1 MSHSALRSRR
11 MTPVLLVAGLLL
23 FLPVMGD
30 AVAKFPKKR
39 SEWFGTYT
47 ADGSSNADTFSLE
60 IGNQSGTEDDK
71 ISVFAMNLAEL
82 RGDWSLSKMGSR
94 FQAVT
99 RAEGGALAPKMT
111 LDASVIADSTVLQGT
126 YALQR
131 YLKEGSKIVK
141 RPLVTGTFLV
151 SR

>member
-1 MSHSALRSRR
+1 MSCSALRSKRTIGR
-11 MTPVLLVAGLLL
+11 ILAAGFLL
-23 FLPVMGD
+23 FLPVMSD

-47 ADGSSNADTFSLE
+47 ADGSGNAETFNLE
-60 IGNQSGTEDDK
+60 IGNQQGTESDK
-71 ISVFAMNLAEL
+71 VSVFAMNLAEL
-82 RGDWSLSKMGSR
+82 RGGWSLSKMGSR
-94 FQAVT
+94 FKAVT

-111 LDASVIADSTVLQGT
+111 LDASVIADATVLQGT

-131 YLKEGSKIVK
+131 YFKDGNKIVK